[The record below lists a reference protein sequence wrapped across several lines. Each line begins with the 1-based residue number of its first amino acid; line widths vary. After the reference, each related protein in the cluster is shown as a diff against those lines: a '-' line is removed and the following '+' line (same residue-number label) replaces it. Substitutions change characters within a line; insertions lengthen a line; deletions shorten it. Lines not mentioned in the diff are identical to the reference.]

1 MDTNDKPIAIN
12 IMLSEQ
18 EKQICKASF
27 NEVTLYY
34 LVNPMLFFYH
44 IYESIS
50 TFSWKFYYKFD

>member
-34 LVNPMLFFYH
+34 LVNPMLFLSYIR
-44 IYESIS
+44 IYIYVQLEILL
-50 TFSWKFYYKFD
+50 